1 MYFSSRDTILF
12 LRERG
17 QDMPR
22 LANPSQFPSEDVY
35 KMTTRAFRRMM
46 AIASLAMPGSVV
58 LVAPG
63 TAQRPAVPLATTAS
77 IQISGDVPHPLSL
90 SDSGLRSMPR
100 RTIRAAEHGQP
111 EASYEGVALSDVL
124 ARAGVTF
131 GSALHGPALATYV
144 MCSAPDGYRVVFT
157 LAELDSAFSD
167 RPVFVVDRKD
177 GQPLDAHTGPFRIV
191 VPGDA
196 RPARWIRQLTEIAVV
211 RPPDRQPGSR

>member
-1 MYFSSRDTILF
+1 MS
-12 LRERG
+12 
-17 QDMPR
+17 M
-22 LANPSQFPSEDVY
+22 
-35 KMTTRAFRRMM
+35 RAFRRAT
-46 AIASLAMPGSVV
+46 AITSVAMLGSFL

-63 TAQRPAVPLATTAS
+63 TAQRPAVPQAATAT
-77 IQISGDVPHPLSL
+77 IQISGDVPHPLTL

-100 RTIRAAEHGQP
+100 HTIRAAEHGQP

-131 GSALHGPALATYV
+131 GATLRGPALATYV

-167 RPVFVVDRKD
+167 RPAFVVDRKD
-177 GQPLDAHTGPFRIV
+177 GQPLDAHAGPFRIV

-196 RPARWIRQLTEIAVV
+196 RPARWIRQLSEIVVV

>member
-1 MYFSSRDTILF
+1 LYFSSRDTILF
-12 LRERG
+12 LHERG
-17 QDMPR
+17 NDTPR
-22 LANPSQFPSEDVY
+22 LATSLQFPPSDAY
-35 KMTTRAFRRMM
+35 KMTMRPLRRTI
-46 AIASLAMPGSVV
+46 AIALLAMLGSLV

-63 TAQRPAVPLATTAS
+63 TAQRPAVPPAATAT
-77 IQISGDVPHPLSL
+77 IRITGDVPHQLTL
-90 SDSGLRSMPR
+90 SDSGLRSMTR

-131 GSALHGPALATYV
+131 GPGLRGPALATYV
-144 MCSAPDGYRVVFT
+144 MCSSPDGYRVVFT

-177 GQPLDAHTGPFRIV
+177 GQPLDSHAGPFRIV

-196 RPARWIRQLTEIAVV
+196 RPARWIRQLSEIAVV

>member
-1 MYFSSRDTILF
+1 MSR
-12 LRERG
+12 
-17 QDMPR
+17 
-22 LANPSQFPSEDVY
+22 
-35 KMTTRAFRRMM
+35 RAFPRT
-46 AIASLAMPGSVV
+46 IAMVSLAALGS
-58 LVAPG
+58 LALAARG
-63 TAQRPAVPLATTAS
+63 AAQRPAVPPAATAS
-77 IQISGDVPHPLSL
+77 IQISGDVPHPLAL
-90 SDSGLRSMPR
+90 SDADLRSMPR

-167 RPVFVVDRKD
+167 RPVFIVDRKD
-177 GQPLDAHTGPFRIV
+177 GQPLDAHTGPFRVV

-196 RPARWIRQLTEIAVV
+196 RPARWIRQLSEIAVV
-211 RPPDRQPGSR
+211 RPPDRQPGTR